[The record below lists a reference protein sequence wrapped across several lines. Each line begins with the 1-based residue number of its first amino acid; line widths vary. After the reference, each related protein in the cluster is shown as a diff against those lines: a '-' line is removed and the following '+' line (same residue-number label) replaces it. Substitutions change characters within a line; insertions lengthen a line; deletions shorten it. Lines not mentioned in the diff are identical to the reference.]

1 MYFFALLI
9 FGYNGTS
16 FILELT
22 GLLMSLKNTKKYSLG
37 TPSLMRGL
45 DKGQECEVK
54 FLTDP
59 KPVET
64 EHGSKFDIQVQLLSH
79 PHESYSSLPKEGRR
93 LTWRTNCHVI
103 RVTVMD
109 LFNTTDKTIPPTAAE
124 FVKDWYD
131 NTWTISCKEDGNI
144 WIDA

>member
-1 MYFFALLI
+1 MGSAYAPLLI
-9 FGYNGTS
+9 FGYNETS

-22 GLLMSLKNTKKYSLG
+22 GLLMSLNKDKKYSLG

-93 LTWRTNCHVI
+93 LTWRTNCHVV

-109 LFNTTDKTIPPTAAE
+109 LFNNNTED
-124 FVKDWYD
+124 FQKDWYD
-131 NTWTISCKEDGNI
+131 CTWTISCKEDGNI

>member
-1 MYFFALLI
+1 MGSAYAPLLI
-9 FGYNGTS
+9 FEYNGTS

-22 GLLMSLKNTKKYSLG
+22 GLLMSLKQDKKYSLG

-93 LTWRTNCHVI
+93 LTWRTNCHVV

-109 LFNTTDKTIPPTAAE
+109 LFNNNTED
-124 FVKDWYD
+124 FQMDWYEL
-131 NTWTISCKEDGNI
+131 TWTISCRED
-144 WIDA
+144 

>member
-1 MYFFALLI
+1 
-9 FGYNGTS
+9 
-16 FILELT
+16 
-22 GLLMSLKNTKKYSLG
+22 MSLKNTKKYSLG

-93 LTWRTNCHVI
+93 LTWRTNCHVV

-109 LFNTTDKTIPPTAAE
+109 HFNNNTED
-124 FVKDWYD
+124 FQKDWYD
-131 NTWTISCKEDGNI
+131 CTWTISSKEDGNI

>member
-1 MYFFALLI
+1 
-9 FGYNGTS
+9 
-16 FILELT
+16 
-22 GLLMSLKNTKKYSLG
+22 MSDNSERKYSLG

-45 DKGQECEVK
+45 EKGQECEVK

-64 EHGSKFDIQVQLLSH
+64 EHGSKFDIQVLLLSH
-79 PHESYSSLPKEGRR
+79 PHPDYSSLDKKGKR
-93 LTWRTNCHVI
+93 LTWRTNCHVV
-103 RVTVMD
+103 RVTVVD
-109 LFNTTDKTIPPTAAE
+109 LFVNNAE
-124 FVKDWYD
+124 NFVEDWYE

>member
-1 MYFFALLI
+1 MGSAYAPLLI

-22 GLLMSLKNTKKYSLG
+22 GLLMSDIVKKKYSLG

-93 LTWRTNCHVI
+93 LTWRTNCHVV
-103 RVTVMD
+103 RVTIMD
-109 LFNTTDKTIPPTAAE
+109 LFNNNTED
-124 FVKDWYD
+124 FQKDWYD
-131 NTWTISCKEDGNI
+131 CTWTISCKEDGNI

>member
-1 MYFFALLI
+1 MGSAYAPLLI
-9 FGYNGTS
+9 FEYNGTS

-22 GLLMSLKNTKKYSLG
+22 GLLMSLKQDKKYSLG

-93 LTWRTNCHVI
+93 LTWRTNCHVV

-109 LFNTTDKTIPPTAAE
+109 LFNNNTED
-124 FVKDWYD
+124 FQKDWYD
-131 NTWTISCKEDGNI
+131 CIWTISCKEDGNI

>member
-1 MYFFALLI
+1 
-9 FGYNGTS
+9 
-16 FILELT
+16 
-22 GLLMSLKNTKKYSLG
+22 MSLAKKNKYSLG

-93 LTWRTNCHVI
+93 LTWRTNCHVV

-109 LFNTTDKTIPPTAAE
+109 LFNNNTED
-124 FVKDWYD
+124 FQKDWYD
-131 NTWTISCKEDGNI
+131 CTWTISCKEDGNI
-144 WIDA
+144 WIEA